1 MITQKSERVFT
12 ALADT
17 TRRQLL
23 ITLAE
28 ASPRTATQLAKGFK
42 ITRQGVLKHLDVL
55 EEAGLVH
62 VQPKGREKRYSLTLE
77 PLQDVNDWIKAIG
90 ATWEARLQRLKDFVE
105 SDESL

>member
-1 MITQKSERVFT
+1 MMTNNTERVFT

-28 ASPRTATQLAKGFK
+28 ASPKTATQLAKGFR

-55 EEAGLVH
+55 EEAGLVY
-62 VQPKGREKRYSLTLE
+62 VQPKGREKRYSLTLD
-77 PLQDVNDWIKAIG
+77 PLKDVNAFIAALG
-90 ATWEARLQRLKDFVE
+90 AKWEERLLRLKDLVE